1 MMILTVDRAAAQEDE
16 ELGVYSL
23 SLGGIQAGVEWLIS
37 IQLPLNIS
45 RQDISLGHDTY
56 AITTST
62 GATHYG
68 GVLGWGSWEGGFFL
82 DLEDEAAESLDLESK
97 VSFQVSRV
105 GNINSK
111 IEVGLTRILGCHL

>member
-1 MMILTVDRAAAQEDE
+1 VILAVDRAAVQEGE

-37 IQLPLNIS
+37 IQLPLEIS
-45 RQDISLGHDTY
+45 EQDALLGQDTY

-68 GVLGWGSWEGGFFL
+68 GVLGWGFRSGGFFL
-82 DLEDEAAESLDLESK
+82 DLENEAAESLGLENRID
-97 VSFQVSRV
+97 FQVSGV
-105 GNINSK
+105 KNINSK
-111 IEVGLTRILGCHL
+111 IEIGLTRIFGCHV